1 MPGIIVE
8 ILANAKQFQAE
19 LDKAVLSTEKANT
32 GFAKM
37 SKAAGVAGLAIG
49 GALVVGL
56 DKSVK
61 AAEEAQV
68 STARLNQ
75 AFKTSGESITKYSGQ
90 IDKAEA
96 SGRQLGFMNTDVR
109 TSIGSLEIATHNG
122 TKAIHDL
129 SVAENIARF
138 RHIDLTS
145 ASKML
150 TMAMAGSTRAT
161 KQLGIDVPKVTTAQ
175 DKLKASG
182 EKLTTTQGRLDLAN
196 AKLSD
201 KQMTAAKVI
210 EVVNQ
215 KLGGQAKAYSDT
227 AAGGM
232 ARFHAQTDAI
242 QESLG
247 KVLLPAVTAVTGAF
261 ANLAGGLAK
270 HTEIVKALVIV
281 AAALAATLVT
291 VSVATKVWTALQVV
305 ARVATAAW
313 TAAQW
318 LLNAAMDANPIGLL
332 TIAVAALVAGI
343 VIAITHWG
351 AVKAAMQDVWNFI
364 RSTFIGAWH
373 AVLEAIQAVYN
384 WIKAN
389 WPLLLGILTGP
400 IGLAV
405 TEIVTHFGTI
415 KTTIVS
421 IFTDVVNW
429 FRGLP
434 GRIGDAIGSA
444 FGDLEKALKSLFSW
458 KKIVGWIK
466 DALGFGSPSPAFM
479 AIGHDIVDSIIRGV
493 GDAAGLLKGAVEH
506 IAEKYVTG
514 PIGAAAGAVS
524 GAFSGGTSGP
534 RTSGI
539 PTAAGVDIADTLPRV
554 REAVLWAIG
563 KGWHGEVT
571 SAFRTYAQQAALYA
585 RYLAGGPLAAK
596 PGTSS
601 HEKGE
606 AVDVT
611 DYGTFGAIM
620 ERAPEYAR
628 LYNRL
633 GARDPVHF
641 SITGYQYGGTV
652 PGPLGSPQLAVV
664 HGGETISPAGRAG
677 TVVNVYVAGSVA
689 TERNLARSIR
699 DAIVREGHRN
709 GGSMFAGNA

>member
-19 LDKAVLSTEKANT
+19 LDKAVLATEKANT
-32 GFAKM
+32 GFAKF
-37 SKAAGVAGLAIG
+37 SKAAGVAGLALG
-49 GALVVGL
+49 GVLAVGL

-61 AAEEAQV
+61 AAEAAQV
-68 STARLNQ
+68 STARLDT

-90 IDKAEA
+90 IDKAESA
-96 SGRQLGFMNTDVR
+96 GRQLGFANTDVR

-138 RHIDLTS
+138 RHVDLAT
-145 ASKML
+145 ASKTL

-161 KQLGIDVPKVTTAQ
+161 KQLGIDVPKVTAAQ

-201 KQMTAAKVI
+201 KQATAAKVI

-270 HTEIVKALVIV
+270 HTEIVKALVVV

-415 KTTIVS
+415 KTTIIN
-421 IFTDVVNW
+421 IFTEVVNW

-493 GDAAGLLKGAVEH
+493 GDAAGLLKDAVEH
-506 IAEKYVTG
+506 IAGKYVTG
-514 PIGAAAGAVS
+514 PIGKAAGAVA
-524 GAFSGGTSGP
+524 GAVTGGTSAPSVAGNVETG
-534 RTSGI
+534 RKMAAAYGWGGGQEFEDLYLLWQRESGWSN
-539 PTAAGVDIADTLPRV
+539 TAKNRSSGAYGIAQALP
-554 REAVLWAIG
+554 ES
-563 KGWHGEVT
+563 K
-571 SAFRTYAQQAALYA
+571 Y
-585 RYLAGGPLAAK
+585 P
-596 PGTSS
+596 
-601 HEKGE
+601 
-606 AVDVT
+606 
-611 DYGTFGAIM
+611 
-620 ERAPEYAR
+620 
-628 LYNRL
+628 
-633 GARDPVHF
+633 
-641 SITGYQYGGTV
+641 
-652 PGPLGSPQLAVV
+652 
-664 HGGETISPAGRAG
+664 PAGRESGGSSAAAQIGWGLGYIKSRYGDPIRAWAHEQAIGWYGQGAVFTQPTIIGVGEKGPEAVIPLSRGGAAG
-677 TVVNVYVAGSVA
+677 TIVNVYVAGSVA